1 MFFLLSVP
9 VEFVLRFFVS
19 LFLFPVELVLE
30 LAVSFFFFSFF
41 CGTWF
46 CLASAQSFSKPTS
59 LAVVC
64 NGDACGPTWT
74 HPSVE
79 HIRFDYIEHQHPA
92 WVLGYLCRL
101 VKKGHRFC
109 DRHCL
114 ESRRLLY
121 FKPRIPHHAWWED
134 ARDTFNVYGLP
145 SHSLFGASH
154 MISSRRRSWRWT
166 AMTMKRLWVSPLL
179 LSWTDDLLRALKTL

>member
-1 MFFLLSVP
+1 M
-9 VEFVLRFFVS
+9 
-19 LFLFPVELVLE
+19 LE
-30 LAVSFFFFSFF
+30 LAVRYFFFVFLWNLVLL
-41 CGTWF
+41 GI
-46 CLASAQSFSKPTS
+46 APSAQSFSKPTS

-121 FKPRIPHHAWWED
+121 FKPRVPHHAWWED
-134 ARDTFNVYGLP
+134 ARDTFNVYGYWTCT
-145 SHSLFGASH
+145 SHGGIRLRNGPIAFPLSLWGFPYAFVQEEVMAVDS
-154 MISSRRRSWRWT
+154 
-166 AMTMKRLWVSPLL
+166 
-179 LSWTDDLLRALKTL
+179 DDNEETLGQPFTVELD